1 MKKSI
6 FLFLT
11 GVLLIM
17 CLSGCGKT
25 KYNLLYD
32 GYGFESKKTKY
43 TAGETVTVYYDL
55 IATDTDY
62 SFFLDCDDVSFK
74 QDYDN
79 SHGYVFTFTMPDHD
93 VTIGVK
99 SRNSMEYDPGAMN
112 GYGNNPDGAD
122 DGTDAPAGEGMWACP
137 ECGYNAN
144 TGGFCSNCGRKKDA

>member
-25 KYNLLYD
+25 EYNLLYD

-79 SHGYVFTFTMPDHD
+79 SHGFVFTFTMPDHD
-93 VTIGVK
+93 VEFTHTAE
-99 SRNSMEYDPGAMN
+99 NTMTALPGSYQPDN
-112 GYGNNPDGAD
+112 GFLGSGSQEPPE
-122 DGTDAPAGEGMWACP
+122 GTWVCP
-137 ECGYNAN
+137 ECGNWN
-144 TGGFCSNCGRKKDA
+144 TGKFCSECGHKQPEE